1 MILTL
6 PVSEFPHSE
15 THGSL
20 RTYRSPW
27 HFAVSRVL
35 HRLLVPRHPLCA
47 LCLLT
52 LQITFNSLRNLSL
65 LIDFLLFKIYA
76 TNISNFQRS
85 IITFKAIA
93 FVIFMLKDLIF
104 QN

>member
-65 LIDFLLFKIYA
+65 LIDFFFKIYA

-85 IITFKAIA
+85 IITINI
-93 FVIFMLKDLIF
+93 VIFNYDNEPKIHWWA
-104 QN
+104 